1 MQNALRINM
10 VAIDPLTVFGAVHI
24 RLPIRLDASVATYLM
39 MRASPGFGAEA
50 IRIRPN
56 VAKSTFTIAW

>member
-1 MQNALRINM
+1 MATLRKSLASSQIEP
-10 VAIDPLTVFGAVHI
+10 DDLH
-24 RLPIRLDASVATYLM
+24 RLNEVLLDASVATYLM